1 MTVSAH
7 SLGTAGGPPYLVG
20 LRLTG
25 RRVVVVGGG
34 RVAARRVP
42 RLIEAGADVVLVS
55 PVVSP
60 VLEGL
65 ASSGR
70 ISWRVGRFTATDLDD
85 AWYVLAAT
93 DDRAVNAAVAVAAD
107 ERRLFCVRADDGAAS
122 SAWTPAV
129 ADVPA
134 SGSLPAARVAVSSG
148 RPADSVRVRD
158 RIVSLLTHPSAA
170 GDVIAAATSQPRNAL
185 RPTGVQVALVGGGPG
200 APDLIT
206 VRGQRMLR
214 AADVVVADR
223 LAPTGL
229 LHDLDDDVVVI
240 DAAKLPRGRSMSQ
253 DEINALLIEH
263 AQAGSFVVRLKGGDP
278 FVLGRGFEELQA
290 CTAAGLVVEV
300 VPGISSALA
309 GPLLAGIPVTHRGLA
324 QEFTVVSAHLPPGA
338 AGSQVEWP
346 ALAKLRGTVV
356 VLMGLANAGAV
367 AAALIAGGRPASTP
381 VAVVVDASHP
391 SAQVLRGVL
400 SGLGTLAR
408 AVPRQAP
415 GLLVIGEV
423 AALTT
428 GNTAGSG

>member
-1 MTVSAH
+1 MPPGPSG
-7 SLGTAGGPPYLVG
+7 LPPYLVG

-42 RLIEAGADVVLVS
+42 RLIEAGADVILVS

-70 ISWRVGRFTATDLDD
+70 ITWRVGMFAETDLDG

-93 DDRAVNAAVAVAAD
+93 DDRAVNAAVAQAAD
-107 ERRLFCVRADDGAAS
+107 ERRLFCVRADDGQAS

-134 SGSLPAARVAVSSG
+134 GGTLPAARIAVSSG

-158 RIVSLLTHPSAA
+158 RIVGLLTISTGNGDSDEPS
-170 GDVIAAATSQPRNAL
+170 TEPRNAL
-185 RPTGVQVALVGGGPG
+185 RPAGVQVALVGGGPG

-206 VRGQRMLR
+206 VRGQRMLK
-214 AADVVVADR
+214 AADVVVVDR

-229 LHDLDDDVVVI
+229 LHDLDDDVLVV

-253 DEINALLIEH
+253 DDINAALIEH
-263 AQAGSFVVRLKGGDP
+263 ARAGSFVVRLKGGDP

-346 ALAKLRGTVV
+346 ALARMRGTVV

-367 AAALIAGGRPASTP
+367 ASALIDGGRPASTP
-381 VAVVVDASHP
+381 AAVVVDASHP

-400 SGLGTLAR
+400 NDLGALAET
-408 AVPRQAP
+408 VPRQAP
-415 GLLVIGEV
+415 GLLVIGDV
-423 AALTT
+423 AALTV
-428 GNTAGSG
+428 S

>member
-1 MTVSAH
+1 
-7 SLGTAGGPPYLVG
+7 
-20 LRLTG
+20 LTG

-42 RLIEAGADVVLVS
+42 RLIEAGADVALVS

-70 ISWRVGRFTATDLDD
+70 ISWRVGTFVEADLDD

-93 DDRAVNAAVAVAAD
+93 DDHAVNAAVARAAD
-107 ERRLFCVRADDGAAS
+107 ERRVFCVQADDAQAS

-134 SGSLPAARVAVSSG
+134 AAGLPSARVAVSSG

-158 RIVSLLTHPSAA
+158 RLVSLLTHRPLGNDAA
-170 GDVIAAATSQPRNAL
+170 GTTSQPRNAL
-185 RPTGVQVALVGGGPG
+185 RPAGVQVALVGGGPG
-200 APDLIT
+200 AADLIT

-253 DEINALLIEH
+253 DDINALLVEH

-338 AGSQVEWP
+338 VGSQVEWS
-346 ALAKLRGTVV
+346 AVAKLRGTVI
-356 VLMGLANAGAV
+356 VLMGLANAAAV
-367 AAALIAGGRPASTP
+367 AAALVDGGRSPRTP
-381 VAVVVDASHP
+381 VAVVIDASHP
-391 SAQVLRGVL
+391 SAQTIRGVL
-400 SGLGTLAR
+400 GDLGALAET
-408 AVPRQAP
+408 VPRQAP
-415 GLLVIGEV
+415 GLLVIGDV
-423 AALTT
+423 AGLTIT
-428 GNTAGSG
+428 

>member
-1 MTVSAH
+1 MPPGPSG
-7 SLGTAGGPPYLVG
+7 LPPYLVG

-42 RLIEAGADVVLVS
+42 RLIEAGADVILVS

-70 ISWRVGRFTATDLDD
+70 ITWRVGMFAETDLDG

-93 DDRAVNAAVAVAAD
+93 DDRAVNAAVAQAAD
-107 ERRLFCVRADDGAAS
+107 ERRLFCVRADDGQAS

-134 SGSLPAARVAVSSG
+134 GGTLPAARIAVSSG

-158 RIVSLLTHPSAA
+158 RIVGLLTISTGNGDSGEPS
-170 GDVIAAATSQPRNAL
+170 TQPRNAL
-185 RPTGVQVALVGGGPG
+185 RPAGVQVALVGGGPG

-206 VRGQRMLR
+206 VRGQRILK
-214 AADVVVADR
+214 AADVVVVDR

-229 LHDLDDDVVVI
+229 LHDLDDDVLVV

-253 DEINALLIEH
+253 DDINAALIEH
-263 AQAGSFVVRLKGGDP
+263 ARAGSFVVRLKGGDP

-346 ALAKLRGTVV
+346 ALARMRGTVV

-367 AAALIAGGRPASTP
+367 ASALIDGGRPASTP
-381 VAVVVDASHP
+381 AAVVVDASHP

-400 SGLGTLAR
+400 NDLGALAET
-408 AVPRQAP
+408 VPRQAP
-415 GLLVIGEV
+415 GLLVIGDV
-423 AALTT
+423 AALTV
-428 GNTAGSG
+428 S

>member
-1 MTVSAH
+1 VSAPPP
-7 SLGTAGGPPYLVG
+7 GTSGVPPYLVG

-65 ASSGR
+65 ATSGR
-70 ISWRVGRFTATDLDD
+70 ISWRVGRFTETDLDD

-93 DDRAVNAAVAVAAD
+93 DDRAVNTAVAAAAD
-107 ERRLFCVRADDGAAS
+107 ARKLFCVRSDDGQAS

-158 RIVSLLTHPSAA
+158 RIVSLLTHRSADVDLA
-170 GDVIAAATSQPRNAL
+170 GVPSQPRNAL
-185 RPTGVQVALVGGGPG
+185 RPHGVQVALVGGGPG

-309 GPLLAGIPVTHRGLA
+309 GPLLADIPVTHRGLA
-324 QEFTVVSAHLPPGA
+324 QDFTVVSAHLPPGA
-338 AGSQVEWP
+338 DGSQVVWP
-346 ALAKLRGTVV
+346 ALARMRGTVV

-367 AAALIAGGRPASTP
+367 AAALIDGGRPTGTP

-400 SGLGTLAR
+400 GDLGALA
-408 AVPRQAP
+408 ATVPRQAP
-415 GLLVIGEV
+415 GLLVIGDV
-423 AALTT
+423 AGLTL
-428 GNTAGSG
+428 S

>member
-1 MTVSAH
+1 VTVSAPP
-7 SLGTAGGPPYLVG
+7 SGTSGVPPYLVG
-20 LRLTG
+20 LRFTG

-65 ASSGR
+65 ASAGR
-70 ISWRVGRFTATDLDD
+70 IGWRAARFTDTDLDD

-93 DDRAVNAAVAVAAD
+93 DDRAVNTAVAAAAD
-107 ERRLFCVRADDGAAS
+107 ERRLFCVRADDGQAS

-129 ADVPA
+129 VDVPA
-134 SGSLPAARVAVSSG
+134 DGSMPAARIAVSSG

-158 RIVSLLTHPSAA
+158 HIVSVLTLRSGG
-170 GDVIAAATSQPRNAL
+170 GDPADVAAAASQPRHAV
-185 RPTGVQVALVGGGPG
+185 RPVGVQVALVGGGPG

-253 DEINALLIEH
+253 DQINGLLIEH
-263 AQAGSFVVRLKGGDP
+263 ARAGSFVVRLKGGDP
-278 FVLGRGFEELQA
+278 FVLGRGYEELQA
-290 CTAAGLVVEV
+290 CTSAGLVVEV

-346 ALAKLRGTVV
+346 ALARLGGTVV
-356 VLMGLANAGAV
+356 VLMGLANADAV
-367 AAALIAGGRPASTP
+367 AAALIDGGRPPSTP

-391 SAQVLRGVL
+391 SAQVRRGVL
-400 SGLGTLAR
+400 GGLGELAR
-408 AVPRQAP
+408 TVPRQAP
-415 GLLVIGEV
+415 GLLVIGDV
-423 AALTT
+423 AALTVD
-428 GNTAGSG
+428 

>member
-1 MTVSAH
+1 M
-7 SLGTAGGPPYLVG
+7 
-20 LRLTG
+20 
-25 RRVVVVGGG
+25 VVGGG

-42 RLIEAGADVVLVS
+42 RLIEAGANVVLVS

-70 ISWRVGRFTATDLDD
+70 IGWRVGTFTETDLDG

-93 DDRAVNAAVAVAAD
+93 DDRTVNAAVADAAD
-107 ERRLFCVRADDGAAS
+107 ERRLFCVRADDGQAS

-134 SGSLPAARVAVSSG
+134 SGGLPTARVAVSSG

-158 RIVSLLTHPSAA
+158 RIVSLLTHQSADGDTADISAA
-170 GDVIAAATSQPRNAL
+170 KSQPRNAL
-185 RPTGVQVALVGGGPG
+185 RPAGVQVALVGGGPG

-229 LHDLDDDVVVI
+229 LHDLDDDVLVV
-240 DAAKLPRGRSMSQ
+240 DATKLPRGRSMSQ
-253 DEINALLIEH
+253 DDINALLIEH
-263 AQAGSFVVRLKGGDP
+263 ARAGSFVVRLKGGDP

-290 CTAAGLVVEV
+290 CTTAGLVVEV

-338 AGSQVEWP
+338 TGSQVEWS

-356 VLMGLANAGAV
+356 VLMGLANATAV
-367 AAALIAGGRPASTP
+367 ATALIEGGRRASTP

-391 SAQVLRGVL
+391 SAQAIRGVL
-400 SGLGTLAR
+400 SDLGQLA
-408 AVPRQAP
+408 ATVPRQAP
-415 GLLVIGEV
+415 GLLVIGDV
-423 AALTT
+423 AGLTVT
-428 GNTAGSG
+428 

>member
-1 MTVSAH
+1 VEVSAEPE
-7 SLGTAGGPPYLVG
+7 SPSGVPPYLVG
-20 LRLTG
+20 LRLAG
-25 RRVVVVGGG
+25 RRVAVIGGG

-70 ISWRVGRFTATDLDD
+70 ITWRAGTFVQADLDD

-93 DDRAVNAAVAVAAD
+93 DDPTVNAAVAAAAD
-107 ERRLFCVRADDGAAS
+107 QRRIFCVRADDAAAS

-134 SGSLPAARVAVSSG
+134 GAGLPAARLAVSSG
-148 RPADSVRVRD
+148 RPTDSVRMRD
-158 RIVSLLTHPSAA
+158 RIVSLLTSPLAEPTDTTS
-170 GDVIAAATSQPRNAL
+170 GVPDRRSQPRKAL
-185 RPTGVQVALVGGGPG
+185 RPAGVQVALVGGGPG

-206 VRGQRMLR
+206 VRGHRMLR

-253 DEINALLIEH
+253 DDINAVLIEH
-263 AQAGSFVVRLKGGDP
+263 ALTGAFVVRLKGGDP

-290 CTAAGLVVEV
+290 CTAAGLLVEV

-338 AGSQVEWP
+338 MGSQVEWP
-346 ALAKLRGTVV
+346 AVARLRGTVV
-356 VLMGLANAGAV
+356 VLMGLANAAAV
-367 AAALIAGGRPASTP
+367 AAALIDGGRLPSTP

-391 SAQVLRGVL
+391 SAQTIRGVL
-400 SGLGTLAR
+400 ADLGALAET
-408 AVPRQAP
+408 VPRQAP
-415 GLLVIGEV
+415 GLLVIGDV
-423 AALTT
+423 AGLTT
-428 GNTAGSG
+428 G

>member
-1 MTVSAH
+1 M
-7 SLGTAGGPPYLVG
+7 
-20 LRLTG
+20 
-25 RRVVVVGGG
+25 VVVGGG

-42 RLIEAGADVVLVS
+42 RLIEAGANVVLVS

-70 ISWRVGRFTATDLDD
+70 ISWRVGRFRDTDLDD

-93 DDRAVNAAVAVAAD
+93 DDPGVNAAVAVAAED
-107 ERRLFCVRADDGAAS
+107 RRLFCVRADDGPAS

-134 SGSLPAARVAVSSG
+134 SAQLPAARVAVSSG

-158 RIVSLLTHPSAA
+158 RIVSLLTLGPAEDGR
-170 GDVIAAATSQPRNAL
+170 GDHEAATSQPRNAL
-185 RPTGVQVALVGGGPG
+185 RPKDVQVALVGGGPG

-253 DEINALLIEH
+253 DDINSLLIEH
-263 AQAGSFVVRLKGGDP
+263 ARAGSFVVRLKGGDP

-290 CTAAGLVVEV
+290 CTDAGLVVEV

-338 AGSQVEWP
+338 AGSQVAWSVI
-346 ALAKLRGTVV
+346 ARLRGTVV

-367 AAALIAGGRPASTP
+367 ATAMVAGGRAPSTP

-400 SGLGTLAR
+400 SDLGALAET
-408 AVPRQAP
+408 VPRQAP
-415 GLLVIGEV
+415 GLLVIGDV
-423 AALTT
+423 AGLTV
-428 GNTAGSG
+428 G